1 MKNYYKILQV
11 DKDASPEVIKVAY
24 KLLVKKYHPDLKEG
38 EEKKQ
43 AEERIKVINDAYDVL
58 SDSAK
63 RAEFDKT
70 LTNDAISPEQYNLII
85 NENINLKKE
94 LTFFR
99 NLYNKDIYSQ
109 PQHTNMYS
117 NYNINTNDSS
127 NNNVNKTI
135 FNTDLIK
142 NFITEKVKTFIA
154 IVITLLFLFILFN
167 LPFIKSLIP
176 EFLNSNY
183 FLIIVF
189 VLVGYIYFFRNKQ

>member
-43 AEERIKVINDAYDVL
+43 AEEKIKVINDAYDIL
-58 SDSAK
+58 SDSTK

-70 LTNDAISPEQYNLII
+70 LLNDTISPEQYNLII
-85 NENINLKKE
+85 NENITLKKE
-94 LTFFR
+94 LTYFR

-117 NYNINTNDSS
+117 NYNINTNDSI

-167 LPFIKSLIP
+167 LPFIKRLIP

-183 FLIIVF
+183 LFIIVF

>member
-43 AEERIKVINDAYDVL
+43 AEEKIKAINDAYDIL
-58 SDSAK
+58 SDSTK

-70 LTNDAISPEQYNLII
+70 LINDTITPEQYNLII

-94 LTFFR
+94 LTYFR

-117 NYNINTNDSS
+117 NYNMNTNDSS

-142 NFITEKVKTFIA
+142 NFITEKIKTFIA

>member
-43 AEERIKVINDAYDVL
+43 AEEKIKAINDAYDIL
-58 SDSAK
+58 SDSTK

-70 LTNDAISPEQYNLII
+70 LINDTITPEQYNLII

-94 LTFFR
+94 LTYFR

-117 NYNINTNDSS
+117 NYNMNTNDSS

>member
-94 LTFFR
+94 LTYFR

-117 NYNINTNDSS
+117 NYNMNTNDSS

-142 NFITEKVKTFIA
+142 NFITEKIKTFIA

>member
-43 AEERIKVINDAYDVL
+43 AEEKIKVINDAYDIL
-58 SDSAK
+58 SDSTK

-70 LTNDAISPEQYNLII
+70 LINDTITPEQYNLII

-94 LTFFR
+94 LTYFR

-117 NYNINTNDSS
+117 NYNMNTNDSS

-142 NFITEKVKTFIA
+142 NFITEKIKTFIA

-183 FLIIVF
+183 LFIIVF

>member
-43 AEERIKVINDAYDVL
+43 AEEKIKVINDAYDIL
-58 SDSAK
+58 SDSTK

-70 LTNDAISPEQYNLII
+70 LLNDTISPEQYNLII

-94 LTFFR
+94 LTYFR

-117 NYNINTNDSS
+117 NYNINTNDSI
-127 NNNVNKTI
+127 NDNVNKTI

-167 LPFIKSLIP
+167 LPFIKRLIP

-183 FLIIVF
+183 LFIIVF

>member
-70 LTNDAISPEQYNLII
+70 LINDTITPEQYNLII

-142 NFITEKVKTFIA
+142 NVITEKVKTFIA

>member
-70 LTNDAISPEQYNLII
+70 LINDTITPEQYNLII